1 MAIKVAAIDRRK
13 RIFHFEHRSEPLLPR
28 AAFVSRVAWSVAIGG
43 AVILSSLLIGMIG
56 YRYTEGL
63 EWIDAYVNAAMILSG
78 MGPLAQ
84 PQSLA
89 GKLFA
94 GTYAL
99 YSGFIILLA
108 AGIVFAPVFHRFL
121 HRFHLDENAA
131 RDKG

>member
-1 MAIKVAAIDRRK
+1 MAIELAAIDRRK
-13 RIFHFEHRSEPLLPR
+13 RIFQFEHRYEPLLPR
-28 AAFVSRVAWSVAIGG
+28 AAFVSRLAWSLAIGG
-43 AVILSSLLIGMIG
+43 AVIVSSLLVGMAG

-63 EWIDAYVNAAMILSG
+63 QWIDAYINDAMILSG

-84 PQSLA
+84 PQTVA

-108 AGIVFAPVFHRFL
+108 AGIVFA
-121 HRFHLDENAA
+121 
-131 RDKG
+131 